1 MAKTWL
7 ALPRVHCQPFCHNS
21 NRIPSSK
28 NLKKGCG
35 LTSKREK
42 ENPLKTLCFQGI
54 GAATQIRTGDLILT
68 NGLEAVQS
76 TLSGAFLRFWLG
88 FSVLLRPF

>member
-42 ENPLKTLCFQGI
+42 ENPLKTLRFQGI
-54 GAATQIRTGDLILT
+54 GAAAQIRTGDLILT
-68 NGLEAVQS
+68 KYGCVCCAL
-76 TLSGAFLRFWLG
+76 LRFIIFCG
-88 FSVLLRPF
+88 ISRDKM